1 MSMTTAT
8 SPTALIEEH
17 FGALKDPRSPYR
29 IEHKLIDIVIITI
42 CATICG
48 ANDWEAI
55 AEYGQTKQ
63 DWLKT
68 WLELPNGI
76 PSPDTFSRVFAR
88 INPGQLQKCFV
99 GWMEAVAQVTTG
111 ELLNIDGKTLRGA
124 KESGNAKSLIH
135 MVSVWSASQHLVL
148 GQTKVSEKSNEITA
162 IPPLLK
168 LLAIRGCLVS
178 IDAMG
183 CQTEIA
189 KVIIEQGADYV
200 LALKGNQGDLHA
212 DVAQLFTAAGK
223 QDFRNIEHQFHSTVE
238 KGHGRI
244 ETRRYWTMGNTEYL
258 VGAQKWSGLKSIG
271 MVESQR
277 EIDGKVS
284 IEQRYYILSIE
295 SDVQRFATAVR
306 SHWSIENQLHWIL
319 DVGFAEDAA
328 QSCSGY
334 SAENL
339 AVIRHVGMNLLS
351 RDQKT
356 KVGVKTKRLKAGWDD
371 NYLKTVLSA
380 LNIFTA

>member
-1 MSMTTAT
+1 MTTAT